1 MFLDVYDSLIL
12 NLLSVMIFFAL
23 RVMVFNQ
30 YILPS

>member
-12 NLLSVMIFFAL
+12 NLLSVMIFFLL